1 MGIRLSYN
9 GSYMRSLIAGA
20 LAVVAGASLLVSQTK
35 QPATPAAKKSAL
47 DKVTLEGYVRHLF
60 VWGPA
65 IEVRIDDPKPSAVP
79 GFFDVKVTGSAGNAM
94 QEEIFYVSKDG
105 RRFLRGAMFDIESNP
120 FQQDLA
126 KLKTLGEP
134 NYGTPGAPVVLV
146 VFTDYQCPF
155 CREEA
160 KMLRENLTK
169 AFPTQVRLYFKE
181 YPLHPSSRAI
191 AMAGRCVFR
200 QDPAAFWDYH
210 DWAFDKQNEL
220 TLENLRTRVLE
231 FAASKKMDALPLAR
245 CMDARETAVDADRTS
260 AEARALGINAVPTLF
275 VNGRRITAR
284 IAWPSLKQIIDFEIE
299 YQRTAKNAG
308 EEACCEVK
316 LPSPLSN

>member
-9 GSYMRSLIAGA
+9 GNYMRSLIAGA

-35 QPATPAAKKSAL
+35 QPAAPAAKKSAL
-47 DKVTLEGYVRHLF
+47 DKATLEGYVRHLF

-94 QEEIFYVSKDG
+94 QEEVFYVSKDG
-105 RRFLRGAMFDIESNP
+105 RRFLRGTMYDVESNP

-191 AMAGRCVFR
+191 AMAGRCVYR

-210 DWAFDKQNEL
+210 DWAFDKQK
-220 TLENLRTRVLE
+220 RT
-231 FAASKKMDALPLAR
+231 DA
-245 CMDARETAVDADRTS
+245 
-260 AEARALGINAVPTLF
+260 
-275 VNGRRITAR
+275 
-284 IAWPSLKQIIDFEIE
+284 
-299 YQRTAKNAG
+299 
-308 EEACCEVK
+308 
-316 LPSPLSN
+316 